1 MAQFPT
7 INLAALPQP
16 TAVSVPSI
24 SAILAARL
32 QYFQQLWASAQAADP
47 TLPNYDAGSPTSPLA
62 SDPGVMLQTVDSYR
76 ETLVLS
82 QINDAILATNLAW
95 AKGSNLDALGN
106 GLYAT
111 PRAAGELD
119 PAYQA
124 RIQLAWENQTCGGSY
139 GGYRY
144 QALSAAPVELADA
157 QVFGY
162 NDAPGLQ
169 RGEVRIVCLGA
180 NASGIPSPATLAAVK
195 AACAPASRLAPRKLN
210 DMVNVVAATPYYYS
224 VMATIYV
231 AQGADPAA
239 VLAAQ
244 LSSLATFCAARK
256 AIGGLIKPGDIES
269 VLGFNAPGLVASVTV
284 EAPTANAGG
293 DPLGAPILSG
303 VGVNWA
309 YAA

>member
-16 TAVSVPSI
+16 SAVNVPSLA
-24 SAILAARL
+24 AILRARL

-47 TLPNYDAGSPTSPLA
+47 TLPAYDVEALD
-62 SDPGVMLQTVDSYR
+62 SDPGVMLQTVDSWR

-82 QINDAILATNLAW
+82 QINDAVLATNLAW
-95 AKGSNLDALGN
+95 AKDADLDALGQ

-111 PRAAGELD
+111 LRLAGELNE
-119 PAYQA
+119 PYRA

-144 QALSAAPVELADA
+144 QALTAGGVDLADA

-169 RGEVRIVCLGA
+169 KGEVRIVCLGA
-180 NASGIPSPATLAAVK
+180 NSSGIPNPAALAAVQ
-195 AACAPASRLAPRKLN
+195 AACAPATRAAPRKLN
-210 DMVNVVAATPYYYS
+210 DLVNVVSATPYYYS
-224 VMATIYV
+224 VAATIYL
-231 AQGADPAA
+231 AQGADPAT

-244 LSSLATFCAARK
+244 LKSLSTFLAARR
-256 AIGGLIKPGDIES
+256 AIGGLVKPGDIES
-269 VLGFNAPGLVASVTV
+269 VLGFNAPGLVVSAAVS
-284 EAPTANAGG
+284 APAANVGG

-309 YAA
+309 YAS